1 MPPVAYFL
9 FGRKKGRTLV
19 VLFCGYILYFI
30 LSGRSILNSAEF
42 TSESMYNIAGATFS
56 VILLASFYE
65 KASEE
70 TGDALLKANSILE
83 ENKNELRLILDSAAE
98 GIYGID
104 SDGICTFC
112 NASCLELLGYSH
124 EEDLIGKEMHA
135 LIHHSNQDGLA
146 LPVSECKI
154 YKAILT
160 GEKVY
165 EDNEVFWKSDNT
177 YFHVEYFSYPK
188 YRGDEIV
195 GAVVTFTDIS
205 ERKKNENRIQY
216 LSRHDVL
223 TGLKNRQSFEE
234 IIKTFDEEKYMPL
247 SIIYGDL
254 NGLKLTNDIF
264 GHAAG
269 DDLIIKSANV
279 MKRVCRKTDVIA
291 RVGGD
296 EFVLFLPNTPATAA
310 RRIMVRIRTELSRE
324 IDSII
329 QCSMSMG
336 TDTKSD
342 SSQDIEQVLKNA
354 ESEMYREK
362 TLVIKNNEKEMVGKL
377 IAELHKRSSREKT
390 HSESIGKLCEL
401 MAKALG
407 WPEAEVKKI
416 RDAGY
421 YHDIGKVILSD
432 KLIHRSGELTSL
444 EKTERERHV
453 VIGYRV
459 LNLFDHTVDFAE
471 PVFYH
476 HENGMVLGTQK
487 A

>member
-1 MPPVAYFL
+1 
-9 FGRKKGRTLV
+9 
-19 VLFCGYILYFI
+19 
-30 LSGRSILNSAEF
+30 
-42 TSESMYNIAGATFS
+42 
-56 VILLASFYE
+56 
-65 KASEE
+65 
-70 TGDALLKANSILE
+70 
-83 ENKNELRLILDSAAE
+83 
-98 GIYGID
+98 
-104 SDGICTFC
+104 
-112 NASCLELLGYSH
+112 
-124 EEDLIGKEMHA
+124 
-135 LIHHSNQDGLA
+135 
-146 LPVSECKI
+146 
-154 YKAILT
+154 
-160 GEKVY
+160 
-165 EDNEVFWKSDNT
+165 
-177 YFHVEYFSYPK
+177 
-188 YRGDEIV
+188 
-195 GAVVTFTDIS
+195 
-205 ERKKNENRIQY
+205 
-216 LSRHDVL
+216 
-223 TGLKNRQSFEE
+223 
-234 IIKTFDEEKYMPL
+234 MPL

-476 HENGMVLGTQK
+476 HEKWDGSGYPKGLRGLEIPIRSRIIAIAERYDHLTNLSNKMPLTKEEALKHIK
-487 A
+487 ALAGIKFDPELVDVFINVMRNTTI